1 MANEF
6 QLCENSDLLAV
17 IAWSNA
23 QGKSKRQHPSLAGR
37 LGQWMNGIFYQ
48 RKEKLLN
55 IHPMCFPA
63 LCYIWLLVSVNRGPI
78 ARPKAKASTTS
89 TAFCSSKSIIYYR
102 LRNSTRI
109 SRLGTVWHYSIGD
122 INIYSPHSGTM
133 TGQGVDSANI
143 QLGKPMS
150 FIRIT

>member
-1 MANEF
+1 MCHFKLLVSGWQMSFNF
-6 QLCENSDLLAV
+6 VKNSDALAV

-37 LGQWMNGIFYQ
+37 LGEWMNGIFYQ
-48 RKEKLLN
+48 SKKKLPN

-63 LCYIWLLVSVNRGPI
+63 LCYIRLLVSVNRGPT
-78 ARPKAKASTTS
+78 ARPKARASITS

-109 SRLGTVWHYSIGD
+109 SRLGTVWHYSFGD
-122 INIYSPHSGTM
+122 KQISTHPIVE
-133 TGQGVDSANI
+133 Q
-143 QLGKPMS
+143 
-150 FIRIT
+150 

>member
-23 QGKSKRQHPSLAGR
+23 QGKSKRQHPSLAER

-55 IHPMCFPA
+55 IHPMCFSA
-63 LCYIWLLVSVNRGPI
+63 LCYIRLLVSVNRGPI

-89 TAFCSSKSIIYYR
+89 TAFCNSKSIIYYR